1 MADPRWSEIGVLTR
15 DNAHAA
21 DVFDVLTA
29 AEIPVEIVG
38 LQGLLRLPEVAEVV
52 ATLTLL
58 HDLTANA
65 EMLMLLTG
73 PRWAIGE
80 RDLVLLGRRA
90 KKLSETTGAAS
101 RELEQTVDEELSAA
115 VEGADPTEVV
125 VVERRT
131 RRPGRGRLFGRGA
144 GALRAAGR

>member
-1 MADPRWSEIGVLTR
+1 MLTR

-21 DVFDVLTA
+21 DVFDALTR

-65 EMLMLLTG
+65 ELLTLLTG
-73 PRWAIGE
+73 PRWAVGVA
-80 RDLVLLGRRA
+80 RP
-90 KKLSETTGAAS
+90 GAA
-101 RELEQTVDEELSAA
+101 RPP
-115 VEGADPTEVV
+115 GAPS
-125 VVERRT
+125 
-131 RRPGRGRLFGRGA
+131 
-144 GALRAAGR
+144 